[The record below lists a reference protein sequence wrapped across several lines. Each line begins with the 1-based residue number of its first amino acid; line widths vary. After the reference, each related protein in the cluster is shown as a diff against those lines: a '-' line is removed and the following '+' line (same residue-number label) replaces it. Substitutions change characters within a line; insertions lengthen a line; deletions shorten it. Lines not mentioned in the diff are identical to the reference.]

1 MKIRKY
7 IGYILY
13 NLLPVYLPETP
24 TPIIGNLS
32 KNLRVLCAKLMLEKC
47 GKNINIEKG
56 AQFSTRTEIEI
67 IVVLVLMLELQVKL

>member
-56 AQFSTRTEIEI
+56 A
-67 IVVLVLMLELQVKL
+67 